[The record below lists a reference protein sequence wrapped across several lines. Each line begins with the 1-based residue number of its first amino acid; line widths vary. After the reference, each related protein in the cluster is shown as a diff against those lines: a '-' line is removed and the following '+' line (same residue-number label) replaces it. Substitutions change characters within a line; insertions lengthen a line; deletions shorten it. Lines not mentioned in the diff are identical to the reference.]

1 MTATRGMTAARG
13 VPADGLEPL
22 ERVGRFS
29 ASLLE
34 LTAGE
39 AHTEASVIAVG
50 LSSASVEAYVGER
63 GLSVLERG
71 ESGVEAV
78 EDLGERGRLDPVLI
92 GEAGERVEVER
103 IGSGHR
109 PDRLARTRRSRSA
122 SWHHTSNGPTYR

>member
-1 MTATRGMTAARG
+1 MTPTRGMTATRA

-39 AHTEASVIAVG
+39 AHTEARGEAHTEASVIAVG
-50 LSSASVEAYVGER
+50 LSIAGGELYLGER
-63 GLSVLERG
+63 GLSVLESG
-71 ESGVEAV
+71 ERGVEAV
-78 EDLGERGRLDPVLI
+78 EDLAERDRL
-92 GEAGERVEVER
+92 
-103 IGSGHR
+103 SGHR